1 MVETRMNT
9 RNERRI
15 NDTEERIKQ
24 KQPVAVLAQILIFLS
39 FYPEKKKKKLSTG
52 MRSPNEATKIVIVH

>member
-1 MVETRMNT
+1 MLLGSPTMVETRMNT

-39 FYPEKKKKKLSTG
+39 FYPEKKKKS
-52 MRSPNEATKIVIVH
+52 

>member
-1 MVETRMNT
+1 MLLGSPTMVETRMNT

-39 FYPEKKKKKLSTG
+39 FYPEKKKVEHWNAEPK
-52 MRSPNEATKIVIVH
+52 

>member
-39 FYPEKKKKKLSTG
+39 FYPEKKKKLSTG

>member
-1 MVETRMNT
+1 MLLGSPTMVETRMNT

-39 FYPEKKKKKLSTG
+39 FYPEKKKS
-52 MRSPNEATKIVIVH
+52 